1 MPVSQISVTF
11 LSALALGSVL
21 VAPSAEARFGGPK
34 HTPIPSWYL
43 AANASMTFIEDMDL
57 SDTVSGSVS
66 RGELSGDEGVGF
78 AGAIGYRPR
87 NTGGFM
93 DQLRF
98 EVEVGVMS
106 NDVDTITSTAGALPA
121 ISGDVQSDRLMA
133 NLYLDYDA
141 TGQFRPYIGGGVG
154 AARIH
159 LDQDEDTVFAYQG
172 MIGMYYTPASF
183 PLLEFGLG
191 YRYLGASDV
200 ELTSA
205 TSGGQLEF
213 DYEVHSLEAGIRAYF

>member
-1 MPVSQISVTF
+1 MPVSKISATY
-11 LSALALGSVL
+11 LTALALGAAFVSP
-21 VAPSAEARFGGPK
+21 AAEARFGGPK
-34 HTPIPSWYL
+34 HTPIPSWYFAL
-43 AANASMTFIEDMDL
+43 NGSIGFVADSEL
-57 SDTVSGSVS
+57 SDISSGSTN
-66 RGELSGDEGVGF
+66 RGEFSLSEGGGLS
-78 AGAIGYRPR
+78 GAIGYRPR
-87 NTGGFM
+87 NTGGFL

-98 EVEVGVMS
+98 EVELGRSS
-106 NDVDTITSTAGALPA
+106 NDIDSVVSRSGTLPA
-121 ISGDVQSDRLMA
+121 IGGEVTSERLMA
-133 NLYLDYDA
+133 NVYLDYDTRA
-141 TGQFRPYIGGGVG
+141 QFRPYIGGGLG
-154 AARIH
+154 AASVQM
-159 LDQDEDTVFAYQG
+159 DQGDETVFAYQG